1 MDKETKTPQE
11 LQLHQAKLQ
20 TRILAVILVVV
31 LAFGAFAGLEIY
43 NAVEMLNRVDLD
55 QINRTVTSMQTAVD
69 KVAALDVDSINTS
82 IQSFAEAAKHLE
94 DLDVEQL
101 NALLE
106 SLSAAAENMESV
118 SEKLKNLFVR

>member
-11 LQLHQAKLQ
+11 LQLRQARLQ
-20 TRILAVILVVV
+20 TRILAAILVVV
-31 LAFGAFAGLEIY
+31 LVFSAFAGLKIY
-43 NAVEMLNRVDLD
+43 SAVEMLNRVDLD

-69 KVAALDVDSINTS
+69 KVAALDVENINTS

-94 DLDVEQL
+94 DLDVEKL
-101 NALLE
+101 NTLLE

-118 SEKLKNLFVR
+118 TEKLKSLFVR